1 MPEPRPGKTLVSE
14 GWPHLI
20 RSQGRKR
27 IPSSAAP
34 ATGFKGPTAVS
45 GQTDSEREGT
55 GEGRAPSG
63 PGDTRPEQT
72 DEEEKGESRG
82 ARALQAEAHK
92 GRGEQGERED
102 GRLASGQ
109 GSQRRGAG
117 QDPRPAPLAVRPK
130 AAASPVATPAR
141 GGAPAPA
148 HRPQRP
154 LTRPARPTI
163 PGRGGAPRPTRR
175 RHRGLGARRQPP
187 TAAPL
192 RRQPLR
198 RLRGTRGGA
207 GSRRV
212 RPEERHPAPAL
223 RAPLLPCAPCRPE
236 DHARRAERFPLQPR
250 GVAMAKGCDATD
262 PGAWH

>member
-1 MPEPRPGKTLVSE
+1 MRGPGKPRHIKDVGSREREKTGGLPAARAASGAGPVRTPAPRP
-14 GWPHLI
+14 
-20 RSQGRKR
+20 
-27 IPSSAAP
+27 
-34 ATGFKGPTAVS
+34 
-45 GQTDSEREGT
+45 
-55 GEGRAPSG
+55 
-63 PGDTRPEQT
+63 
-72 DEEEKGESRG
+72 SRCG
-82 ARALQAEAHK
+82 LK
-92 GRGEQGERED
+92 
-102 GRLASGQ
+102 
-109 GSQRRGAG
+109 
-117 QDPRPAPLAVRPK
+117 PRPRLSRRP
-130 AAASPVATPAR
+130 AGEAR
-141 GGAPAPA
+141 RPRPTPA

-223 RAPLLPCAPCRPE
+223 RAPLLPGAPCRPE